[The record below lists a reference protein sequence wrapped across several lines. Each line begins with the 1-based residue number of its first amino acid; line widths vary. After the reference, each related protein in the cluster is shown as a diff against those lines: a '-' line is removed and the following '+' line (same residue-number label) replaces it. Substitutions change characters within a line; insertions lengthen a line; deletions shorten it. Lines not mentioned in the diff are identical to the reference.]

1 MLNSSFEGLCLLR
14 LFRLSRC
21 RTWITLA
28 TLRTGSQILACD
40 LTSTVSCISFSACF
54 RVASCITKY
63 TTEPLITQWYHI
75 IPHELSDGSGLTLNM
90 GRSSKWEYFHG
101 PQRLERQV
109 VQRLLATALWPC
121 PVTPHWVA
129 CQRNL
134 CQTRE
139 RACLTP
145 WLKTDVSATKTV
157 VKLTAMRGHADR
169 RRAPPSAPV
178 KTESGAIAAAGR
190 QHSLN
195 STEAAVRKE
204 ASRSGEDGR
213 ASLQTV
219 RCLQGR
225 FSWAQIL
232 ASSQA

>member
-40 LTSTVSCISFSACF
+40 PTSTMSCISFSACF

-63 TTEPLITQWYHI
+63 TTEPLITQWYYI

-134 CQTRE
+134 CQTWE
-139 RACLTP
+139 LACLAP
-145 WLKTDVSATKTV
+145 WLKTDVRCHQNRGQTDGHEGPRWQETG
-157 VKLTAMRGHADR
+157 TAICSCEDWIRGHCR
-169 RRAPPSAPV
+169 CRPSAQP
-178 KTESGAIAAAGR
+178 E
-190 QHSLN
+190 QHRGGGQERGLVLWRRWQSKP
-195 STEAAVRKE
+195 S
-204 ASRSGEDGR
+204 DG
-213 ASLQTV
+213 
-219 RCLQGR
+219 
-225 FSWAQIL
+225 
-232 ASSQA
+232 